1 MLRITV
7 LALVFLGFAALNVH
21 VIETVGYGGFWQ
33 AITANVATGAAL
45 VDLAIAI
52 ALITFWMWND
62 AQEQRLPFWPYA
74 VVGLLLGS
82 LGPLAY
88 LIHRELRA
96 LRATRPRGV
105 VA

>member
-1 MLRITV
+1 MLRILV
-7 LALVFLGFAALNVH
+7 LALVFLGFATVNVH

-33 AITANVATGAAL
+33 AILANVATRAAL

-52 ALITFWMWND
+52 GLITLWMWND
-62 AQEQRLPFWPYA
+62 AREQHLPFWPYA
-74 VVGLLLGS
+74 VAGLFLGS
-82 LGPLAY
+82 LGSLAY
-88 LIHRELRA
+88 LIHRELRV

>member
-1 MLRITV
+1 MIRLAV
-7 LALVFLGFAALNVH
+7 LGLVFLGFAALNVH
-21 VIETVGYGGFWQ
+21 VIETVGYLGFWQ
-33 AITANVATGAAL
+33 AITANVATEAAL
-45 VDLAIAI
+45 VDLVIAMG
-52 ALITFWMWND
+52 LVTVWMWND

>member
-1 MLRITV
+1 MTKLAV
-7 LALVFLGFAALNVH
+7 LGLVFLGFAALNVH
-21 VIETVGYGGFWQ
+21 VIESLGYLGFWQ
-33 AITANVATGAAL
+33 AIAGNLAAEATV

-52 ALITFWMWND
+52 GLISVWMWND

-74 VVGLLLGS
+74 AVGLLLGS

-88 LIHRELRA
+88 LIHRELRT
-96 LRATRPRGV
+96 LRATRPRGA

>member
-1 MLRITV
+1 MVRIAV
-7 LALVFLGFAALNVH
+7 LTLVFLGFAGLNVH
-21 VIETVGYGGFWQ
+21 VIETIGYGGFWQ
-33 AITANVATGAAL
+33 AIFGNRAAEAAV

-52 ALITFWMWND
+52 GLITVWMWND

-74 VVGLLLGS
+74 VVGFLLGS

-88 LIHRELRA
+88 LIHRELRV